1 MEIKIGDLV
10 KFKLKPA
17 TSDLEGHE
25 DSGIVKKKG
34 DIFYN
39 VNCNGYIILVKPS
52 EIIENKTMNEIDK
65 LLKKA
70 GFYKNEY

>member
-52 EIIENKTMNEIDK
+52 EIF
-65 LLKKA
+65 KKI
-70 GFYKNEY
+70 KQ

>member
-1 MEIKIGDLV
+1 MKIKIGDVV
-10 KFKLKPA
+10 KFKLKPS
-17 TSDLEGHE
+17 TNGLEGHE

-52 EIIENKTMNEIDK
+52 EILTKIK
-65 LLKKA
+65 
-70 GFYKNEY
+70 